1 MSAIRCY
8 VTTHGLLNATQ
19 NQLRHC
25 SQPECKIHPT
35 RDEIMLSKAAGLT
48 LLLAIGLIIAGCS
61 MFGPTGQDQTIG
73 ETLSDEI
80 DGYQTWGTVPGFEE
94 WEVGT
99 SVHGDYVKY
108 FINATASNNLR
119 ELPSGS
125 IIVKEGYSRDRELKA
140 VTVMK
145 RIEGF
150 DPEAGDWFWARYT
163 PDGSLTHA
171 GGSTGG
177 TASCVDCHSK
187 ASGGDY
193 SFANDGL

>member
-1 MSAIRCY
+1 
-8 VTTHGLLNATQ
+8 
-19 NQLRHC
+19 
-25 SQPECKIHPT
+25 
-35 RDEIMLSKAAGLT
+35 MLSKVVGFL
-48 LLLAIGLIIAGCS
+48 LLLAVGFVVVGCS
-61 MFGPTGQDQTIG
+61 MFGPAEQDQAIG
-73 ETLSDEI
+73 KNLSDEI
-80 DGYQTWGTVPGFEE
+80 DGYQSWDTFPGFEE
-94 WEVGT
+94 WEIGT

-108 FINATASNNLR
+108 FVNTTAKNNLKG
-119 ELPSGS
+119 LPDGS
-125 IIVKEGYSRDRELKA
+125 IIVKEGYSNSKELKA

-171 GGSTGG
+171 GGRAGG

-187 ASGGDY
+187 ADGNDY